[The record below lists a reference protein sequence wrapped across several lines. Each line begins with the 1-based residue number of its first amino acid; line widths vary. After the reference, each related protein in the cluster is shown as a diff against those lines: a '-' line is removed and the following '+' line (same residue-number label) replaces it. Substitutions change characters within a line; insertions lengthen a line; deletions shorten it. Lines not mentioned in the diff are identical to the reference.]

1 MQTNQFKLQDEKEK
15 EMLNEQIAKLKKEIE
30 KLKKNALKEKSKN
43 SKISTQLKA
52 EQNVIKD
59 LREKLNSIDTL
70 NSKINEITSLY
81 TKEQQTNEALQRKLR
96 EKEAKFAVEI
106 KSLTEKHEAELTT
119 ERNKYLSLQK
129 DMDKLQKE
137 KENENQAITTEHLR
151 TIENLKDQ
159 LQKLRKTNE
168 KVLYDIAEIKQQ
180 KDMLNKR
187 CNSQQVTIAN
197 QSAEIG
203 KYQVQIKDANQ
214 ENSKLACKV
223 KRLEGQ
229 KPNWKTT

>member
-1 MQTNQFKLQDEKEK
+1 
-15 EMLNEQIAKLKKEIE
+15 
-30 KLKKNALKEKSKN
+30 
-43 SKISTQLKA
+43 
-52 EQNVIKD
+52 
-59 LREKLNSIDTL
+59 
-70 NSKINEITSLY
+70 
-81 TKEQQTNEALQRKLR
+81 
-96 EKEAKFAVEI
+96 
-106 KSLTEKHEAELTT
+106 
-119 ERNKYLSLQK
+119 
-129 DMDKLQKE
+129 MDKLQKE

-180 KDMLNKR
+180 KEMLNKR

-229 KPNWKTT
+229 KTKLENDLKDLKNKFDDLKHQHTKLTVQV